1 MTLKSWSWEEKYPF
15 AGASKHG
22 VTSSW
27 KHQRNESEILVY
39 ENRTYIQRCKQTW
52 CHIKLEALYDIH
64 VQGSINKSQ
73 TEHEQNFYKNNA
85 EASRI
90 EQILKTRDLTSSKL
104 CKLSQT
110 LVPLISDICRSEVS
124 PPKITKTFCLDVP
137 LWIAS
142 ACFDDCNFLDKAVH
156 ALLHGTREGNREQAC
171 WITVRRIREWENP
184 TWKCEKVCFWFWS

>member
-1 MTLKSWSWEEKYPF
+1 MQVQANMESHQAESNRRGMNLKYWFMKMEHIYTS
-15 AGASKHG
+15 ATKHG
-22 VTSSW
+22 TISSW
-27 KHQRNESEILVY
+27 KHCMPYMFKVILT
-39 ENRTYIQRCKQTW
+39 NHRLNMSRT
-52 CHIKLEALYDIH
+52 
-64 VQGSINKSQ
+64 
-73 TEHEQNFYKNNA
+73 YKNNT

-110 LVPLISDICRSEVS
+110 LVPLISDTCRSEVS

-171 WITVRRIREWENP
+171 
-184 TWKCEKVCFWFWS
+184 